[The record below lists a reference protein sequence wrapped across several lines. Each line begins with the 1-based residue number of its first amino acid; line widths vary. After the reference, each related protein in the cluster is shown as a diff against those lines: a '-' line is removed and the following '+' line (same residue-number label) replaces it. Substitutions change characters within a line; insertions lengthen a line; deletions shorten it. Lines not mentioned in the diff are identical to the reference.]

1 MKDSHEICIG
11 MALAMSWLTR
21 SAWRRQDSG
30 VEHIFDIDQYIALAQ
45 RAERAKLD
53 FMFSPDTLFLAKEA
67 VEYEAGFSGFD
78 PTPLIASVASHTN
91 KIGLVSTI
99 STTFTPPYIAARQL
113 QSLSWLSQG
122 RAGWNI
128 VTALGGNENFG
139 LGEMPT
145 SQERY
150 HKASEFVDVVTKLWQ
165 SYPYQSVKADK
176 KTGQFA
182 DLAYIDNIDHHGE
195 HFDVQGPLNIPSH
208 PTGRMPFF
216 QAGASDSGRDFAA
229 RVADVMF
236 AATPDI
242 EAGLELKQDLAKRCL
257 AHGRQPYQL
266 KVLPGVALYLAD
278 SKEEAYQLFESAHKD
293 IDKARYFSYL
303 EKNLGI
309 DFSTTDLDEVI
320 HFEMLPKEFTAA
332 SQTHANLLT
341 RYIKRESP
349 TLKTLLSRPEV
360 IGASHWLIVG
370 TVEEAFNEIVERIK
384 LGAADGIIA
393 VPAGSIHSV
402 DLFFDHLIPKL
413 QSQGWFK
420 SEYKGNTLA
429 EHIQG

>member
-1 MKDSHEICIG
+1 MKDSREICIG

-53 FMFSPDTLFLAKEA
+53 FLFSPDTLFLAKEA
-67 VEYEAGFSGFD
+67 LECEAGFSGFD

-91 KIGLVSTI
+91 RIGLVSTV

-113 QSLSWLSQG
+113 QSLSWVSQG

-139 LGEMPT
+139 VDKMPT
-145 SQERY
+145 SHQRY
-150 HKASEFVDVVTKLWQ
+150 KKAAEFVEVVTKLWQ
-165 SYPYQSVKADK
+165 SYPFESVLADK
-176 KTGQFA
+176 QTGKFA
-182 DLAYIDNIDHHGE
+182 DLSCIDNIDHHGE

-208 PTGRMPFF
+208 PAGRMPFF
-216 QAGASDSGRDFAA
+216 QAGASESGRDFAA
-229 RVADVMF
+229 KYADVMF
-236 AATPDI
+236 AATPDVESGI
-242 EAGLELKQDLAKRCL
+242 ELKQDLAKRCVE
-257 AHGRQPYQL
+257 HGREPNAL

-278 SKEEAYQLFESAHKD
+278 TREQAQHLFEATHRD
-293 IDKARYFSYL
+293 IDRRRYFDYL
-303 EKNLGI
+303 KKNIGL
-309 DFSTTDLDEVI
+309 DLTDTELEQVI
-320 HFEMLPKEFTAA
+320 SEDMLPKDFTPN
-332 SQTHANLLT
+332 SRTHANLLI

-360 IGASHWLIVG
+360 TGSSHWLIVG
-370 TVEEAFNEIVERIK
+370 TVDDAYDEITDRVQQN
-384 LGAADGIIA
+384 AADGIIA
-393 VPAGSIHSV
+393 VPGGSIHSV
-402 DLFFDHLIPKL
+402 ELFFDALIPKL
-413 QSQGWFK
+413 QSTGWFK
-420 SEYKGNTLA
+420 SDYKGCTLA